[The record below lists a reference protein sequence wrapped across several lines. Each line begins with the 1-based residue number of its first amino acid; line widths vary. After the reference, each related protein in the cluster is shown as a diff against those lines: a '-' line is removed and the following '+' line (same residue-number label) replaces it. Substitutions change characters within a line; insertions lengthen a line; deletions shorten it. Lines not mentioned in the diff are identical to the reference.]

1 MARVAAMKAISTGKM
16 KRDGAHAWMG
26 TVQLVLKRVMVVA
39 ALVLAASSPVLEV
52 VANHVLLEVFP
63 RREVAIVP
71 NVLLELFQRF
81 QAALGVNHVGQALLQ
96 RKAVHTADSAHKAK
110 YLPRAVVLVIHVMLV
125 ALRRTSKHAS
135 NVQVGNLLVR
145 AATHVRIAPQALSP
159 VQAVL
164 NAGAVMAA
172 S

>member
-1 MARVAAMKAISTGKM
+1 MVLVIHVMPVALRKTSKPARIVRVGNLLVTAA
-16 KRDGAHAWMG
+16 AHVRIAPP
-26 TVQLVLKRVMVVA
+26 
-39 ALVLAASSPVLEV
+39 ALSPVQ
-52 VANHVLLEVFP
+52 AVLNA
-63 RREVAIVP
+63 RA
-71 NVLLELFQRF
+71 VLPELFRN
-81 QAALGVNHVGQALLQ
+81 QAALCVNHVGQALLQ

-125 ALRRTSKHAS
+125 ALRGTSKHAS
-135 NVQVGNLLVR
+135 NVRVGNFLVR
-145 AATHVRIAPQALSP
+145 AATHVRIAPQALSL